1 MAFYNIDGNG
11 WEKTATVE
19 GNGVHIQSIK
29 AAAETVTDVTPLTSL
44 LTQAPFLPLPPS
56 LFGFLL
62 FTTGEEEHS
71 SLPPAFWWD
80 VNSQISPLLLS
91 RSWLAEA
98 KSRKHSRR
106 LSVVLKTLPR
116 TSLCLTFSLPPS
128 VVLWLP
134 ERDLSAHNLSSSS
147 SGFFSSSPFRI
158 LAPSFRT
165 NRVVRLFVYVCQEWK
180 ESFSLHRRSLGS
192 DGSWSNCRSCL
203 PSFGADRYRLLL
215 F

>member
-71 SLPPAFWWD
+71 SLPPSTCLLVGCQLTNIPA
-80 VNSQISPLLLS
+80 SP
-91 RSWLAEA
+91 
-98 KSRKHSRR
+98 
-106 LSVVLKTLPR
+106 
-116 TSLCLTFSLPPS
+116 FSL
-128 VVLWLP
+128 
-134 ERDLSAHNLSSSS
+134 
-147 SGFFSSSPFRI
+147 
-158 LAPSFRT
+158 LAR
-165 NRVVRLFVYVCQEWK
+165 
-180 ESFSLHRRSLGS
+180 GS
-192 DGSWSNCRSCL
+192 KV
-203 PSFGADRYRLLL
+203 
-215 F
+215 